1 MKPLMKTMVTKP
13 WSYISRSWI
22 LKAMHFLNIWRS
34 SGIMMMKFGMML
46 DWSVSTS
53 PTTQWKASV
62 RLQNC
67 WKCTQTAALGPLWS
81 RCGQML
87 ESKIAILWQYQVAV
101 VSRDWGTTTRGLP
114 LHDYNTA
121 VKFCQEV
128 WQAKALIL
136 LAPSLTPTLKFK
148 KRSRWQWQQH
158 HGSLFNSCSYGNWLD
173 SSIFFSFYV
182 TKYLYHKSMVEIF
195 FGVNTEKMI
204 RNLVMP
210 T

>member
-1 MKPLMKTMVTKP
+1 
-13 WSYISRSWI
+13 
-22 LKAMHFLNIWRS
+22 
-34 SGIMMMKFGMML
+34 MMKFGMML

-101 VSRDWGTTTRGLP
+101 VSRVWRTTTRGLP

-136 LAPSLTPTLKFK
+136 LAPSLTPALKLKKDRDDSGNNIMAHSSTATATGIDLTLAYFSAYMLPNIYTIKVWL
-148 KRSRWQWQQH
+148 RY
-158 HGSLFNSCSYGNWLD
+158 SLVSIPRKWLGTLWCLPRFVCK
-173 SSIFFSFYV
+173 SNFLS
-182 TKYLYHKSMVEIF
+182 HKAWPV
-195 FGVNTEKMI
+195 VN
-204 RNLVMP
+204 
-210 T
+210 